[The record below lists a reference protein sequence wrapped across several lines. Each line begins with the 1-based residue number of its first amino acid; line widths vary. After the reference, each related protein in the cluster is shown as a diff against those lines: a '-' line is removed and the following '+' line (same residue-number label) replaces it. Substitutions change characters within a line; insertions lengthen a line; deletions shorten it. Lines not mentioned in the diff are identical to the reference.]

1 MRFLDLASYSFSHL
15 KHRGIR
21 TWLTLLGIVIG
32 ISSVILLVGIADG
45 MSQQVSESLSGFGAD
60 IMTISGGS
68 TAMRGGPGGP
78 TDTST
83 SSGKLLYEDLK
94 TVERVDGVREAS
106 ATLSVKVEVKYKKD
120 TAEKTITGVDTGSY
134 LETGTLGDI
143 AEGRYLEKGDTRVA
157 LIGGRVAES
166 AFGKPVGV
174 NSVLELDGQKYRVV
188 GVLESAGTGFSAG
201 DNSIM
206 VPLGDAED
214 LAGDSIAEGEISSIS
229 VKVAEGYNVSAVE
242 DKLEWALM
250 KSRGVTEN
258 DKDFSIMSSQAMQ
271 ESITEMLGTLTLFL
285 GVVSGVSLIVG
296 GIGISNTMFMSVL
309 ERTREIGVLKSIGA
323 TSGQI
328 RNLFLM
334 EAAMIGIAGG
344 MGGLAVGWAFI
355 QFIATFGYPGVIS
368 PFMTAF
374 AVVFSAA
381 VGIVAGTYPAKEAA
395 KVPAI
400 VALRYE

>member
-1 MRFLDLASYSFSHL
+1 MRFPDAFTYAFSHL
-15 KHRGIR
+15 RHRGLR

-45 MSQQVSESLSGFGAD
+45 MSQQVSERLDEFGTD

-68 TAMRGGPGGP
+68 TAMRGPPGA
-78 TDTST
+78 TDSTT
-83 SSGKLLYEDLK
+83 SSGKLTYDDLEV
-94 TVERVDGVREAS
+94 VERVDGVEVAS
-106 ATLSVKVEVKYKKD
+106 PSLSVKVEVGYKKD
-120 TAEKTITGVDTGSY
+120 LGDKTITGVDTATY
-134 LETGTLGDI
+134 LETSSLDEV

-157 LIGGRVAES
+157 LISSRTAES
-166 AFGKPVGV
+166 GFSKPVGV

-188 GVLESAGTGFSAG
+188 GVLDSGMGG
-201 DNSIM
+201 MGGGGSIM
-206 VPLGDAED
+206 VPLEDAED
-214 LAGDSIAEGEISSIS
+214 LAGDSIADGEISSIS

-242 DKLEWALM
+242 DKIEWALM
-250 KSRGVTEN
+250 KSRRVTE
-258 DKDFSIMSSQAMQ
+258 DDRDFSIMSSQAME

-285 GVVSGVSLIVG
+285 GVVSGVSLLVG

-309 ERTREIGVLKSIGA
+309 ERTREIGVLKSLGA

-328 RNLFLM
+328 QGLFLM

-344 MGGLAVGWAFI
+344 VLGLALGWALI
-355 QFIATFGYPGVIS
+355 QLVAVFGYPGVIS

-374 AVVFSAA
+374 AVIFSAG

-395 KVPAI
+395 KVPAM

>member
-1 MRFLDLASYSFSHL
+1 MRFPDAFTYAFSHL
-15 KHRGIR
+15 RHRGLR

-45 MSQQVSESLSGFGAD
+45 MSQQVSERLDEFGTD

-68 TAMRGGPGGP
+68 TAMRGPPGA
-78 TDTST
+78 TDSTT
-83 SSGKLLYEDLK
+83 SSGKLTYDDLEV
-94 TVERVDGVREAS
+94 VERVDGVEVAS
-106 ATLSVKVEVKYKKD
+106 PSLSVKVEVGYKKD
-120 TAEKTITGVDTGSY
+120 LGDKTITGVDTATY
-134 LETGTLGDI
+134 LETSSLDEV

-157 LIGGRVAES
+157 LISSRTAES
-166 AFGKPVGV
+166 GFSKPVGV

-188 GVLESAGTGFSAG
+188 GVLDSGMGG
-201 DNSIM
+201 MGGGGSIM
-206 VPLGDAED
+206 VPLEDAED
-214 LAGDSIAEGEISSIS
+214 LAGDSIADGEISSIS
-229 VKVAEGYNVSAVE
+229 VKVAEGYVSAVE
-242 DKLEWALM
+242 DKIEWALM
-250 KSRGVTEN
+250 KSRRVTE
-258 DKDFSIMSSQAMQ
+258 DDRDFSIMSSQAME

-285 GVVSGVSLIVG
+285 GVVSGVSLLVG

-309 ERTREIGVLKSIGA
+309 ERTREIGVLKSLGA

-328 RNLFLM
+328 QGLFLM

-344 MGGLAVGWAFI
+344 VLGLALGWALI
-355 QFIATFGYPGVIS
+355 QLVAVFGYPGVIS

-374 AVVFSAA
+374 AVIFSAG

-395 KVPAI
+395 KVPAM